1 MGMHLLPNS
10 AHRVRW
16 LSLLGVGL
24 VFAVVLAAGCSGSSS
39 SPPTSDTAA
48 PTAPSAPPGNIGSNN
63 QTPGTETPPPPS
75 APALIPD
82 QAAPFVTATIPK
94 LGIKAVDS
102 EITIAAQL
110 SEPLAKKTVN
120 DQTVKVLDSIGNAV
134 GGTAGT
140 DTLGLSVQFTPAFP
154 LTKGELYTVTLGTG
168 ITDAAG
174 NPLAQ
179 PYSWSF
185 ETAPPP
191 DPPPAP
197 PQDLKPP
204 YVIGTSPKLG
214 DVAPSLDAAISITF
228 NEPLAGGAVS
238 AQNVHV
244 TDSAK
249 TEVAGIVALNK
260 DGTTLSFTPSDK
272 LKDSEMYAVTIDTA
286 ITDIAGNAMNYPYTF
301 NFKTPGMETIA
312 VAAGGSSFLVL
323 KKIGTENGM
332 SYGNVWG
339 WGQNHFGQLGDG
351 TQIDRAKPVRALMS
365 NVIAVSQGIA
375 FSMALKKDGTVW
387 TWGDNVFGQLGNG
400 TTTTHI
406 KPIQVP
412 GLVGV
417 KAISAGGYSGYAL
430 KTDGTLWGWGF
441 NAAGQLGIG
450 MITDQQNS
458 PVQVQGLSGTIKS
471 VVGGLTSA
479 AAIVQSDPD
488 NPASTGIWAWGN
500 NYSMLLGDGT
510 NKNQSLPVQA
520 KVGNEVLIDVAM
532 VAFGEGTMAAVTGSG
547 DLYTW
552 GGNRYGQIGNPI
564 LCIGAQS
571 CISSTAYLVMNKV
584 QAVYMGTAS
593 HSIFAV
599 KQDGTLWGWGDSSLG
614 QLATMV
620 DGNIQKT
627 PLQLGTISNMAA
639 IAGNMRTTILLQNGG
654 SVVTSGYRV
663 NGQLGDGSADY
674 VSYRPYYLSNVP
686 APVSSSGMLSPTG
699 WAGKD
704 NMVIAAKNGTVWAWG
719 SNQYCEMGISAKSG
733 QTQPILAPVQVA
745 PGILKNIVEVTRGGF
760 HTLARDTNGNV
771 WAWGDN
777 SYAQLGNNQTSTT
790 PSCTPVKV
798 LDTNGTG
805 ILNNITSISAGF
817 LTSFAVQKD
826 PATGKTTVHA
836 WGYNGSGNLGLG
848 ATSGPKV
855 LPIAVTALPDNVKK
869 LSSGSP
875 HMLALTEAGDIYGW
889 GPNTNYQ
896 AGVST
901 SNNIVLT
908 PTAITAASDGP
919 LGPVTDICTGAFT
932 SLALRA
938 TGTVVAWGLNV
949 YTEALGIIS
958 TDYLISQ
965 PTPVANVTNVV
976 KIACSGSRT
985 NLALTSDGHL
995 WAWGSNIIG
1004 NMGVGNT
1011 VVYSQP
1017 QQVPGPSGTGLFSD
1031 AQDISY
1037 AVSVQKNGK
1046 FWQFGYIPDGNPE
1059 SVAHLVNVVWP

>member
-1 MGMHLLPNS
+1 MGPFTLVYPHS
-10 AHRVRW
+10 VRW
-16 LSLLGVGL
+16 SCLMGVAFL
-24 VFAVVLAAGCSGSSS
+24 FASIMMAGCSGSSS
-39 SPPTSDTAA
+39 SPPPSDATA
-48 PTAPSAPPGNIGSNN
+48 PTAPLATPGNIGSNN
-63 QTPGTETPPPPS
+63 QTPGTEPTPPLS
-75 APALIPD
+75 APLTLQDLSSPY
-82 QAAPFVTATIPK
+82 VTATTPK
-94 LGIKAVDS
+94 LGIKSVEPDA
-102 EITIAAQL
+102 IIAAQI
-110 SEPLAKKTVN
+110 SKPLAAKTAN
-120 DQTVKVLDSIGNAV
+120 DQTVKVLNSSGNVVA
-134 GGTAGT
+134 GTVGT
-140 DTLGLSVQFTPAFP
+140 DTLGLSVQFTPSAP
-154 LTKGELYTVTLGTG
+154 LINGELYTVTLGTG

-185 ETAPPP
+185 EVTPPP
-191 DPPPAP
+191 EPPLAP

-228 NEPLAGGAVS
+228 NEPLSGKTAS

-244 TDSAK
+244 TDNAK
-249 TEVAGIVALNK
+249 TEVAGIVALNN
-260 DGTTLSFTPSDK
+260 DGTTLSFTPSMK

-301 NFKTPGMETIA
+301 NFKTPGMEVIA

-323 KKIGTENGM
+323 KKIGTEDGV

-351 TQIDRAKPVRALMS
+351 TQIDRAKPVRTLIS
-365 NVIAVSQGIA
+365 DVIAVSQGIA

-387 TWGDNVFGQLGNG
+387 TWGDNIFGQLGDG
-400 TTTTHI
+400 TTTTRV
-406 KPIQVP
+406 KPIQVS
-412 GLVGV
+412 GLTGV

-441 NAAGQLGIG
+441 NSAGQLGIG
-450 MITDQQNS
+450 TITEQQNS
-458 PVQVQGLSGTIKS
+458 PVQVQGLTGTVKS

-500 NYSMLLGDGT
+500 NYAMQLGDGT
-510 NKNQSLPVQA
+510 KINQSLPVQA
-520 KVGNEVLIDVAM
+520 KVGNEVLADVAM

-552 GGNRYGQIGNPI
+552 GANRYGQIGNPI

-571 CISSTAYLVMNKV
+571 CISSTAHLAMDKV
-584 QAVYMGTAS
+584 QSVFMGTAS
-593 HSIFAV
+593 HSILAV

-639 IAGNMRTTILLQNGG
+639 IAGNMRSTIFLQNGG
-654 SVVTSGYRV
+654 SVATSGYRV

-686 APVSSSGMLSPTG
+686 ASVSSSGMLSPTG

-704 NMVIAAKNGTVWAWG
+704 NMVIAAKDGSVWAWG

-733 QTQPILAPVQVA
+733 QTQPLLAPVQVA
-745 PGILKNIVEVTRGGF
+745 PAVLKNVVEVSRGAF
-760 HTLARDTNGNV
+760 HTLARDTDDNV

-777 SYAQLGNNQTSTT
+777 SYAQLGNNLTSTT
-790 PSCTPVKV
+790 PSCTPAKV
-798 LDTNGTG
+798 LDASGTG
-805 ILNNITSISAGF
+805 TLGNVTAISAGF

-826 PATGKTTVHA
+826 PATGKTTVVA
-836 WGYNGSGNLGLG
+836 WGYNGRGNLGLG
-848 ATSGPKV
+848 ATSGPKL
-855 LPIAVTALPDNVKK
+855 LPVVVSALPDNTKK

-875 HMLALTEAGDIYGW
+875 HMLALTETGDIYGW
-889 GPNTNYQ
+889 GPNANYQ
-896 AGVST
+896 TGVST
-901 SNNIVLT
+901 SKNDVYT
-908 PTAITAASDGP
+908 PTKITTASDGP
-919 LGPVTDICTGAFT
+919 LGAVTDICTGAFT

-949 YTEALGIIS
+949 YTEALGIVS
-958 TDYLISQ
+958 TDYMISQ
-965 PTPVANVTNVV
+965 PTPVANVTNAI

-995 WAWGSNIIG
+995 WAWGSNTIG

-1017 QQVPGPSGTGLFSD
+1017 QQVPGPGGTGLFSD
-1031 AQDISY
+1031 VQDISY
-1037 AVSVQKNGK
+1037 AVAVQKNGK
-1046 FWQFGYIPDGNPE
+1046 VWQFGYIPDGNPE